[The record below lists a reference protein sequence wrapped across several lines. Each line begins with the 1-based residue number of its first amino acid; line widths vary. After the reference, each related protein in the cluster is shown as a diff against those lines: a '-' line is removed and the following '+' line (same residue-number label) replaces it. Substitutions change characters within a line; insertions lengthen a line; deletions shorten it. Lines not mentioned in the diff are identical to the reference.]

1 MIIIL
6 MIKTLNLYFKSI
18 SVFVPVKFILT
29 ELLILMDEL
38 LFEPKVEQI
47 RVKDGFIPV
56 NLRLNDHP

>member
-18 SVFVPVKFILT
+18 SVFVPVKFIIT

-47 RVKDGFIPV
+47 RVKEGFIPM
-56 NLRLNDHP
+56 NLRPNDHP